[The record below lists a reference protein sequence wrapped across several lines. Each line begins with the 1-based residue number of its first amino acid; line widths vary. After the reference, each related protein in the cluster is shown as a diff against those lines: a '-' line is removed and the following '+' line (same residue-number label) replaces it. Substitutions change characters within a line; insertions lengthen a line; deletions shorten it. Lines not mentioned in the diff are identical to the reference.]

1 MLRDDTDTQA
11 ISGINTGGKNWGLH
25 SMLCQEKTLL
35 TTNKTTIGSKRQTKA
50 KCGVM
55 CFSKISLPWVNKFQN
70 VCI

>member
-11 ISGINTGGKNWGLH
+11 ISGINTGGKKWGLH
-25 SMLCQEKTLL
+25 SMLCLEKTLL

-55 CFSKISLPWVNKFQN
+55 FLQN
-70 VCI
+70 LTAMGK